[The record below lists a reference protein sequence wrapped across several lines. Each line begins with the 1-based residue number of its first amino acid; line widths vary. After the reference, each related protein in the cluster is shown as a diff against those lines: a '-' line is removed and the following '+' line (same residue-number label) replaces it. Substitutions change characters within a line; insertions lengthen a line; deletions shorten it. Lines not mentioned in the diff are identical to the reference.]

1 MPTTKAIDKLID
13 AGWQVLESDFDPV
26 AFMEWRRRAFDCVVV
41 LMGPD
46 HPYAQFFQEFVNK
59 DNRGS
64 LLTGAGI
71 LTATKEQ
78 VAARNQTSGSTN
90 C

>member
-1 MPTTKAIDKLID
+1 MPATKAIDELIE
-13 AGWQVLESDFDPV
+13 AGWHVLESDYDPA
-26 AFMEWRRRAFDCVVV
+26 AFMQWRRRAFDCVVV
-41 LMGPD
+41 LLGSD
-46 HPYAQFFQEFVNK
+46 HPYAQFFQEFVSK
-59 DNRGS
+59 DNKGS

-78 VAARNQTSGSTN
+78 IASQNQRTASKN